1 MEQLFNA
8 FPSEMFGFAESEDIA
23 RHMADASAEHTKI
36 AKILRKFC
44 VQENIKKL
52 QVCYTKQI
60 PMKFDCN
67 IIGSVVYYPVNM
79 ASVICAKVINDI
91 IKG

>member
-1 MEQLFNA
+1 MGAGNRYEEVPQF
-8 FPSEMFGFAESEDIA
+8 EIVDISKTSY
-23 RHMADASAEHTKI
+23 DKI

-44 VQENIKKL
+44 SQEGIKKL
-52 QVCYTKQI
+52 QVCYTKQKAV
-60 PMKFDCN
+60 KFDCN

-79 ASVICAKVINDI
+79 ASVMCAKVINDI